1 MPPSM
6 SQTQRRALRSTLA
19 GLVVLVGI
27 LFRAGEAKADGDF
40 IDNLKFEI
48 GALGGV
54 HLFATDL
61 ELGVADDPGLTT
73 PKDAGLVGLRLGFVL
88 HPLFALE
95 LEGMLIP
102 TADRQFDFRAWIT
115 AERIQLR
122 FDIPARAAD
131 GKLQPFVLAG
141 VGGMSVVSTQGSTY
155 EELKKDTDFVYHFGV
170 GAKYAF
176 TDLVFARLDA
186 RFLEVP
192 NTTKDGVSADW
203 EFTGGFGLAFGG
215 APPPPPPPPP
225 PPTPVVTDRDKDG
238 IPDATDKCPSEA
250 GPPENGGCPDKD
262 RDKDGVIDRKDKCP
276 DVAGPPDRE
285 GCPVPD
291 TDKDGIADDK
301 DKCPNEAEDKDG
313 FEDDDGCPDPD
324 NDKDGIADTND
335 KCPNEPETKNGFQD
349 EDGCPDEVPET
360 IKQFTGVIKGITF
373 RRNSA
378 DIKASSFPFLKEA
391 VKTFK
396 EYPQLRI
403 EVSGHTSN
411 DGKREF
417 NVKLSKKRAE
427 SVKAFLTSAGI
438 DESRVLTVGYGPDK
452 PIEDNTTKAGQ
463 EKNRRIEFRL
473 LKPDE
478 TTPTSVPETL
488 PGGDK
493 PAKGKKAKADGAM
506 APSSDKSDK
515 PAKAEKK
522 AKGKA
527 KKSAEPEGDPDLSPG
542 TKKKCEEVAKKR
554 VARRLDAPLEVRA
567 VDGDLQQLERRSPR
581 RRSRRER
588 RSRRRGPRSRR
599 ANGTPA

>member
-1 MPPSM
+1 M
-6 SQTQRRALRSTLA
+6 SQTLRSTLRSTLA
-19 GLVVLVGI
+19 RLAGVAVLVGI
-27 LFRAGEAKADGDF
+27 LFWAGAAKADGDF
-40 IDNLKFEI
+40 IDNLKFEV
-48 GALGGV
+48 GVMGGV

-88 HPLFALE
+88 HPMFALE

-102 TADRQFDFRAWIT
+102 TSDRQFDYRAWLT
-115 AERIQLR
+115 SERIQLR
-122 FDIPARAAD
+122 FDIPATAAD
-131 GKLQPFVLAG
+131 GKLQPFLVAG
-141 VGGMSVVSTQGSTY
+141 VGGMSIVSTQGTAY
-155 EELKKDTDFVYHFGV
+155 NELKKDTDFIYFFGA
-170 GAKYAF
+170 GAKYKF

-192 NTTKDGVSADW
+192 NTKKDGVSADW
-203 EFTGGFGLAFGG
+203 EFTGGVGLAFGG
-215 APPPPPPPPP
+215 APPPPPPAPVA
-225 PPTPVVTDRDKDG
+225 PVVTDRDKDG
-238 IPDATDKCPSEA
+238 VPDATDRCPSEA

-276 DVAGPPDRE
+276 DVAGPADRD

-313 FEDDDGCPDPD
+313 FEDDDGCPDLD
-324 NDKDGIADTND
+324 NDKDGIPDATD

-349 EDGCPDEVPET
+349 EDGCPDELPEAV
-360 IKQFTGVIKGITF
+360 KQFTGVVKGITF

-378 DIKASSFPFLKEA
+378 DIKASSFPLLKSA

-411 DGKREF
+411 DGKRDF

-473 LKPDE
+473 LSPGE
-478 TTPTSVPETL
+478 TAPASVPETV
-488 PGGDK
+488 PGADK
-493 PAKGKKAKADGAM
+493 PAKSKKE
-506 APSSDKSDK
+506 K
-515 PAKAEKK
+515 PAKSDSKTS
-522 AKGKA
+522 KGKSKS
-527 KKSAEPEGDPDLSPG
+527 KKKKAEPEGDPDMSP
-542 TKKKCEEVAKKR
+542 TPAKKK
-554 VARRLDAPLEVRA
+554 
-567 VDGDLQQLERRSPR
+567 
-581 RRSRRER
+581 
-588 RSRRRGPRSRR
+588 
-599 ANGTPA
+599 